1 MGSYKKIMAKVY
13 GIGAAV
19 VIVGALFKIL
29 HLPFANELLIVGLT
43 TEALIFFLSAFET
56 PHEEYDWTLVY
67 PELAGMD
74 AHSKKTSKLSSGNDS
89 VSQQLDKMLE
99 DAKVGP
105 ELIQSLGEGL
115 RNFGDKVS
123 TISNVTDAATSTNEF
138 ASKLKTATKSVD
150 ELSAA
155 YLQAS
160 SSLSEIAGSAS
171 DSKLYHEQVQNL
183 AKNLSSLNAMYELEL
198 QDSNN
203 HLKTLNKFY
212 GNVAETMQNFSDS
225 LVDARSFK
233 DEVSKLT
240 KNLSSLNAV
249 YGNMLSAMT
258 IKAN

>member
-1 MGSYKKIMAKVY
+1 MGNYKKLMAKVY
-13 GIGAAV
+13 GIGAAI
-19 VIVGALFKIL
+19 VIIGALFKIL

-43 TEALIFFLSAFET
+43 TEALIFFLSAFEK

-67 PELAGMD
+67 PELAGME
-74 AHSKKTSKLSSGNDS
+74 AHSKANKLANNGS
-89 VSQQLDKMLE
+89 VSQQLDQMLE
-99 DAKVGP
+99 DAKIGP
-105 ELIQSLGEGL
+105 ELIESLGNGL
-115 RNFGDKVS
+115 RTFGDKVA
-123 TISNVTDAATSTNEF
+123 TISNVTDASTSTSEF
-138 ASKLKTATKSVD
+138 ANKLKSATKSVD
-150 ELSAA
+150 ELSAS

-160 SSLSEIAGSAS
+160 ASLSEIASS
-171 DSKLYHEQVQNL
+171 STDSKVYHEQVQLL

-225 LVDARSFK
+225 LADAKSFK
-233 DEVSKLT
+233 DEVGKLT

-258 IKAN
+258 VKAN

>member
-1 MGSYKKIMAKVY
+1 MAKVY
-13 GIGAAV
+13 GIGASV

-29 HLPFANELLIVGLT
+29 HLKFANELLIVGLT
-43 TEALIFFLSAFET
+43 TEALIFFLSAWEK
-56 PHEEYDWTLVY
+56 PHEEYDWTLAY

-74 AHSKKTSKLSSGNDS
+74 AHPKARTKPSNNNDF

-99 DAKVGP
+99 DAKIGP
-105 ELIQSLGEGL
+105 ELIESLGQGL
-115 RNFGDKVS
+115 RTFGDKVS
-123 TISNVTDAATSTNEF
+123 VISNVTDAATSTNEF

-150 ELSAA
+150 ELSSA
-155 YLQAS
+155 YMKAS
-160 SSLSEIAGSAS
+160 SSLSEIAGSSS
-171 DSKLYHEQVQNL
+171 DSKLYHEQVQLL

-212 GNVAETMQNFSDS
+212 GNVAETMQSFGES
-225 LVDARSFK
+225 LNDAKAFK

-258 IKAN
+258 IKSN